1 MEDRLDMLFQYWNKY
16 DSKVLI
22 SELKQANEIDI
33 ENLIAETTKYCR
45 YSGRLTWIL
54 VDWIIRNID
63 EINVSKLL
71 EATSINGDVT
81 VLGLISDLAKQK
93 RENANFEYL
102 IKSSKPNEKKEVF
115 FYRVS
120 KSKLASRLTI
130 EQNLPIYD
138 KWNFYCN
145 EVRYLTTENELN
157 KIIA

>member
-1 MEDRLDMLFQYWNKY
+1 MLFQCWNKY
-16 DSKVLI
+16 DSKVLV
-22 SELKQANEIDI
+22 SELKQSNEIDI

-63 EINVSKLL
+63 DIKIDKLL
-71 EATSINGDVT
+71 EATSINGDIT
-81 VLGLISDLAKQK
+81 VLGLISDLANQK
-93 RENANFEYL
+93 RENPNFKYL
-102 IKSSKPNEKKEVF
+102 IKSSKPNIKKEVF

-120 KSKLASRLTI
+120 KSKLASRLTV
-130 EQNLPIYD
+130 EQNLPIFD

-145 EVRYLTTENELN
+145 EVRYLTTKNELN

>member
-1 MEDRLDMLFQYWNKY
+1 MEDRLDLLFQCWNKY
-16 DSKVLI
+16 DSKVLV
-22 SELKQANEIDI
+22 SELKQSNEIDI

-63 EINVSKLL
+63 DIKIDKLL
-71 EATSINGDVT
+71 EATSINGDIT
-81 VLGLISDLAKQK
+81 VLGLISDLANQK
-93 RENANFEYL
+93 RENPNFKYL
-102 IKSSKPNEKKEVF
+102 IKSSKPNIKKEVF

-120 KSKLASRLTI
+120 KSKLASRLTV
-130 EQNLPIYD
+130 EQNLPIFD

-145 EVRYLTTENELN
+145 EVRYLTTKNELN